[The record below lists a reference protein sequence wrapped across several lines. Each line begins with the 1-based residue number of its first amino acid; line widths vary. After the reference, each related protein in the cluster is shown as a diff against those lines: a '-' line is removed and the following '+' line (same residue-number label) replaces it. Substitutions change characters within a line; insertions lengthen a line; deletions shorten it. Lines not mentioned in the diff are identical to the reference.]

1 MKRIK
6 SKLLLSLL
14 GASLSI
20 GIGISIDSNINNDVS
35 PTYAAVGSYS
45 TDVSTYYQ
53 DITARSGKPLAG
65 QLHDLIT
72 STHRTYTTYDDNGKN
87 GYQKQTDRY
96 YENGSPVNGYIYEFY
111 SGVKWPDEWSSNAGS
126 TIGGYNREHIWC
138 RSHSS
143 VWGYDGGG
151 ADMHHIRPSETR
163 LNSARGNNPFGEI
176 ANRESHKTY
185 AKFGDNATYALGGY
199 VSGGTFEPLDNK
211 KGDVARI
218 VLYLYL
224 HYNSYSVRSLFDGY
238 ASTNGNNGN
247 SSYFSSTLLPLT
259 NITAN
264 NTEEDALKMLLRWN
278 SSDPVDDIERR
289 RNDKVATYQGNRNPF
304 IDNSNYANLIWG
316 DNPIDPSSPVVNK
329 VTINPSSLQLDLD
342 NNKTATLEA
351 IVDVSNGASNG
362 VNWTS
367 SNPNIATIDNN
378 GLVTAKSK
386 GSCVIKAISTF
397 DSSKYGECHVAVTDS
412 SSTGGGTG
420 EITNGSHTWDL
431 TTASY
436 SNQSESLVTW
446 VSDYA
451 TMESIRNGGSTAAN
465 NYLGGDVNGR
475 TSTRFYKGNTLR
487 ITPKDGYSID
497 KIEFKATSDSY
508 ATALRS
514 STWSNATATGTGVD
528 IVITPNNGN
537 NVIEATL
544 GGTVGLTTV
553 IVHYSH
559 YDAPKAKLSSIRLDI
574 TNVKTSF
581 KVGDTFNY
589 DGLVVTAIYD
599 DSSESN
605 VTPTNVSIPDMSN
618 PGTKI
623 ITISYA
629 ELGISKTATYEINV
643 ITPELTYII
652 ATVNKT
658 YHPGDIITKDDINV
672 KDDLGNDIT
681 NFEFAN
687 NNYKFTYDDTVEGGD
702 VTSKTFKNAVSYSS
716 FVTDL
721 VVNVSRVKYAEATSI
736 NDVMNRDWTGVTGT
750 SYSNWIKTNSSGATY
765 TGNSAGGNDV
775 IQLRGTEGSGIV
787 TTKYD
792 CSSYLSSV
800 AVKWNAKTLSGR
812 KLDIYGSNTPY
823 TRPTN
828 LYDSNKGTLLGSIAY
843 GASTSLVI
851 NGEYKYIGLRSNSG
865 AMYLDEI
872 VVTYGSNESAL
883 NIANYIMINDT
894 SNQCKTKLGIAINKL
909 NSLSN
914 VEKDLFNSSSDY
926 VISTARNRL
935 EAWARSEGKVL
946 TYNEGVYATN
956 ANNID
961 RFINNADS
969 NISLLVHL
977 LVFSIGSVTFST
989 CLILRKK
996 KKER

>member
-6 SKLLLSLL
+6 LKLLLSLL

-20 GIGISIDSNINNDVS
+20 GIGISIDSNINNDVA
-35 PTYAAVGSYS
+35 PTYAAVGNYS

-53 DITARSGKPLAG
+53 NITATSGKPLAG

-72 STHRTYTTYDDNGKN
+72 STHRTYTTYDDNGRN

-111 SGVKWPDEWSSNAGS
+111 SGVKWPNGWNSNAGNTS
-126 TIGGYNREHIWC
+126 GGYNREHVWC
-138 RSHSS
+138 QSKSTGL
-143 VWGYDGGG
+143 WGTTGGG
-151 ADMHHIRPSETR
+151 ADMHHIRLSETR

-176 ANRESHKTY
+176 ANRESNKTY
-185 AKFGDNATYALGGY
+185 AKFGTNETYALGGY

-224 HYNSYSVRSLFDGY
+224 HYNSYSVSSLFDGY
-238 ASTNGNNGN
+238 ASTNGNGS

-304 IDNSNYANLIWG
+304 IDNSNYANLIWD

-329 VTINPSSLQLDLD
+329 VTINPSSLQLDLN
-342 NNKTATLEA
+342 NNKTASLEA
-351 IVDVSNGASNG
+351 IVAVSNGATKG
-362 VNWTS
+362 VNWVS
-367 SNPNIATIDNN
+367 SNPNVASIDNN

-397 DSSKYGECHVAVTDS
+397 DSSKYGECNVNVIDS
-412 SSTGGGTG
+412 SSTS
-420 EITNGSHTWDL
+420 IT
-431 TTASY
+431 A
-436 SNQSESLVTW
+436 
-446 VSDYA
+446 
-451 TMESIRNGGSTAAN
+451 
-465 NYLGGDVNGR
+465 
-475 TSTRFYKGNTLR
+475 
-487 ITPKDGYSID
+487 
-497 KIEFKATSDSY
+497 
-508 ATALRS
+508 
-514 STWSNATATGTGVD
+514 NAT
-528 IVITPNNGN
+528 
-537 NVIEATL
+537 
-544 GGTVGLTTV
+544 
-553 IVHYSH
+553 
-559 YDAPKAKLSSIRLDI
+559 
-574 TNVKTSF
+574 
-581 KVGDTFNY
+581 
-589 DGLVVTAIYD
+589 
-599 DSSESN
+599 
-605 VTPTNVSIPDMSN
+605 
-618 PGTKI
+618 
-623 ITISYA
+623 
-629 ELGISKTATYEINV
+629 
-643 ITPELTYII
+643 
-652 ATVNKT
+652 KT
-658 YHPGDIITKDDINV
+658 YHPGDIITKDDITV

-687 NNYKFTYDDTVEGGD
+687 NNYKFTYDDTVEGES
-702 VTSKTFKNAVSYSS
+702 TTFKTFKNAVSYSS

-721 VVNVSRVKYAEATSI
+721 VVNVSRVKYVEANSI
-736 NDVMNRDWTGVTGT
+736 NDVMNRAWTGVTSST
-750 SYSNWIKTNSSGATY
+750 YADWVKTNSSGAKY
-765 TGNSAGGNDV
+765 AGNSAGGNKNMHV
-775 IQLRGTEGSGIV
+775 IQLRSEKSPSGIV
-787 TTKYD
+787 TTEYD
-792 CSSYLSSV
+792 GPSYLSSV
-800 AVKWNAKTLSGR
+800 TVKWNSNTASGR
-812 KLDIYGSNTPY
+812 KLDIYGSNSPY
-823 TRPTN
+823 TGTTD
-828 LYDSNKGTLLGSIAY
+828 LYSNSSSGTLLGSITN
-843 GASTSLVI
+843 GASTSLTI
-851 NGEYKYIGLRSNSG
+851 TGEYKYIGLRSNSG

-894 SNQCKTKLGIAINKL
+894 DNQCKTKLGIAIDKL
-909 NSLSN
+909 NSLS
-914 VEKDLFNSSSDY
+914 VIEKDLFNSSSDY

-961 RFINNADS
+961 RYINNIDT
-969 NISLLVHL
+969 NISLLAHL
-977 LVFSIGSVTFST
+977 LVFSIGSVIFST

>member
-20 GIGISIDSNINNDVS
+20 GIGISINSNINNDVT
-35 PTYAAVGSYS
+35 PTYAAVGNYS
-45 TDVSTYYQ
+45 SDASTYYQ

-87 GYQKQTDRY
+87 RYQKETDRY
-96 YENGSPVNGYIYEFY
+96 YENGFPVNGYIYEFY
-111 SGVKWPDEWSSNAGS
+111 SGVKWPDGWNSNAGNTS
-126 TIGGYNREHIWC
+126 GGYNREHVWC
-138 RSHSS
+138 QSHSTGL
-143 VWGYDGGG
+143 WGEKGGG

-163 LNSARGNNPFGEI
+163 LNSTRGNDPFGEVS
-176 ANRESHKTY
+176 NRESNKVY
-185 AKFGDNATYALGGY
+185 AKFGTNETYALGGY

-238 ASTNGNNGN
+238 ASTNGNGS

-304 IDNSNYANLIWG
+304 IDNSNYANLIWD

-329 VTINPSSLQLDLD
+329 VTINPSSLQLDLN
-342 NNKTATLEA
+342 NNKTASLEA

-362 VNWTS
+362 VNWVS
-367 SNPNIATIDNN
+367 SNPNVASIDNN

-397 DSSKYGECHVAVTDS
+397 DSSKYGECNVVVTDS
-412 SSTGGGTG
+412 SSTS
-420 EITNGSHTWDL
+420 IT
-431 TTASY
+431 A
-436 SNQSESLVTW
+436 
-446 VSDYA
+446 
-451 TMESIRNGGSTAAN
+451 
-465 NYLGGDVNGR
+465 
-475 TSTRFYKGNTLR
+475 
-487 ITPKDGYSID
+487 
-497 KIEFKATSDSY
+497 
-508 ATALRS
+508 
-514 STWSNATATGTGVD
+514 
-528 IVITPNNGN
+528 
-537 NVIEATL
+537 
-544 GGTVGLTTV
+544 
-553 IVHYSH
+553 
-559 YDAPKAKLSSIRLDI
+559 
-574 TNVKTSF
+574 
-581 KVGDTFNY
+581 
-589 DGLVVTAIYD
+589 
-599 DSSESN
+599 N
-605 VTPTNVSIPDMSN
+605 VT
-618 PGTKI
+618 
-623 ITISYA
+623 
-629 ELGISKTATYEINV
+629 
-643 ITPELTYII
+643 
-652 ATVNKT
+652 KT

-672 KDDLGNDIT
+672 KDDLGNDII

-687 NNYKFTYDDTVEGGD
+687 NNYKFTYDDTVEGGST
-702 VTSKTFKNAVSYSS
+702 TSKTFKNAVSYSS

-721 VVNVSRVKYAEATSI
+721 VVNVSRVKYVEASSI
-736 NDVMNRDWTGVTGT
+736 NDVMDRAWTGVTSST
-750 SYSNWIKTNSSGATY
+750 YADWVKTNSSGAKY
-765 TGNSAGGNDV
+765 AGNSAGGNNA
-775 IQLRGTEGSGIV
+775 IQIRGKSGSGIV

-792 CSSYLSSV
+792 GSSYLSSV
-800 AVKWNAKTLSGR
+800 TVEWNSNTASGR
-812 KLDIYGSNTPY
+812 QLDIYGSNSPY
-823 TRPTN
+823 TGPAD
-828 LYDSNKGTLLGSIAY
+828 LYDNSSSGTLLGSIIK
-843 GASTSLVI
+843 GTSTSLTI
-851 NGEYKYIGLRSNSG
+851 TGKYKYIGLRSNSG

-894 SNQCKTKLGIAINKL
+894 VNQCRAKLGIVIDKL
-909 NSLSN
+909 NSLSAI
-914 VEKDLFNSSSDY
+914 EKDLFNSSTNY

-946 TYNEGVYATN
+946 TYNEGVYAAN
-956 ANNID
+956 ANNIG
-961 RFINNADS
+961 RYINNIDT
-969 NISLLVHL
+969 NISLLIHL

-989 CLILRKK
+989 CFILRKK

>member
-20 GIGISIDSNINNDVS
+20 GIGISIDSNINNDVA

-45 TDVSTYYQ
+45 TDASTYYQ
-53 DITARSGKPLAG
+53 DITATSGKPLAG

-72 STHRTYTTYDDNGKN
+72 STHRTYTTYDDNGRN

-111 SGVKWPDEWSSNAGS
+111 SGVKWPDGWYPNAKD
-126 TIGGYNREHIWC
+126 TRGGYNREHVWC
-138 RSHSS
+138 QSHSTGL
-143 VWGYDGGG
+143 WGENGGG
-151 ADMHHIRPSETR
+151 GDMHHIRPSETR

-176 ANRESHKTY
+176 TNRESNKTY

-238 ASTNGNNGN
+238 ASTNGNNGS
-247 SSYFSSTLLPLT
+247 SSYFATTLLPLT

-278 SSDPVDDIERR
+278 LSDPVDDIERR

-316 DNPIDPSSPVVNK
+316 DNPIDPLTPVVNK
-329 VTINPSSLQLDLD
+329 VTINPSSLQLDLN
-342 NNKTATLEA
+342 NNKTASLEA

-362 VNWTS
+362 VNWVS
-367 SNPNIATIDNN
+367 SNPNVASIDNN

-386 GSCVIKAISTF
+386 GSCVIKAISIF
-397 DSSKYGECHVAVTDS
+397 DSSKYGECNVNVIDS
-412 SSTGGGTG
+412 SSTS
-420 EITNGSHTWDL
+420 IT
-431 TTASY
+431 
-436 SNQSESLVTW
+436 
-446 VSDYA
+446 
-451 TMESIRNGGSTAAN
+451 AN
-465 NYLGGDVNGR
+465 
-475 TSTRFYKGNTLR
+475 
-487 ITPKDGYSID
+487 
-497 KIEFKATSDSY
+497 
-508 ATALRS
+508 
-514 STWSNATATGTGVD
+514 
-528 IVITPNNGN
+528 
-537 NVIEATL
+537 
-544 GGTVGLTTV
+544 
-553 IVHYSH
+553 
-559 YDAPKAKLSSIRLDI
+559 
-574 TNVKTSF
+574 
-581 KVGDTFNY
+581 
-589 DGLVVTAIYD
+589 
-599 DSSESN
+599 
-605 VTPTNVSIPDMSN
+605 
-618 PGTKI
+618 
-623 ITISYA
+623 
-629 ELGISKTATYEINV
+629 
-643 ITPELTYII
+643 
-652 ATVNKT
+652 VNKA

-681 NFEFAN
+681 SFEFAN
-687 NNYKFTYDDTVEGGD
+687 NNYQFTYDDTIEGGD
-702 VTSKTFKNAVSYSS
+702 AISKTFKNAVSYSS

-721 VVNVSRVKYAEATSI
+721 VVNVSRVKYVETSSI
-736 NDVMNRDWTGVTGT
+736 NDVMNRDWTGVTSQT
-750 SYSNWIKTNSSGATY
+750 YVYWAKTNSSGATY
-765 TGNSAGGNDV
+765 TGNSAGGNKNMQV
-775 IQLRGTEGSGIV
+775 IQLRSDKSPSGIV

-792 CSSYLSSV
+792 GYSYLSSV
-800 AVKWNAKTLSGR
+800 TVEWNSNTASGR
-812 KLDIYGSNTPY
+812 QLDIYGSNSPY
-823 TRPTN
+823 TGPAD
-828 LYDSNKGTLLGSIAY
+828 LYDNSSSGTILGSIIK
-843 GASTSLVI
+843 GTSTSLTI
-851 NGEYKYIGLRSNSG
+851 TGKYKYIGLRSNSG

-894 SNQCKTKLGIAINKL
+894 VNQCKTKLGIAIDKL
-909 NSLSN
+909 NSLSAI
-914 VEKDLFNSSSDY
+914 EKDLFNSSSDY
-926 VISTARNRL
+926 VIFTARNRL

-946 TYNEGVYATN
+946 TYNEGVYAAN
-956 ANNID
+956 VNNID
-961 RFINNADS
+961 RYINNADS

-977 LVFSIGSVTFST
+977 LVFSIGSVAFST

>member
-20 GIGISIDSNINNDVS
+20 GIGISIDSNINNDVA

-45 TDVSTYYQ
+45 TDASTYYQ
-53 DITARSGKPLAG
+53 DITATSGKPLAG

-72 STHRTYTTYDDNGKN
+72 STHRTYTTYDDNGRN

-111 SGVKWPDEWSSNAGS
+111 SGVKWPDGWYPNAKD
-126 TIGGYNREHIWC
+126 TRGGYNREHVWC
-138 RSHSS
+138 QSHSTGL
-143 VWGYDGGG
+143 WGENGGG
-151 ADMHHIRPSETR
+151 GDMHHIRPSETR

-176 ANRESHKTY
+176 ANRESHKIY
-185 AKFGDNATYALGGY
+185 AKFGNDLTYALGGY

-224 HYNSYSVRSLFDGY
+224 HYNSYSVSSLFDGY
-238 ASTNGNNGN
+238 ASTNGNNGS

-316 DNPIDPSSPVVNK
+316 DNSIDPSLPIVNK
-329 VTINPSSLQLDLD
+329 VTINPSSLQLDLN
-342 NNKTATLEA
+342 NNKTASLEA
-351 IVDVSNGASNG
+351 IVDASNGASNG
-362 VNWTS
+362 VNWVS
-367 SNPNIATIDNN
+367 NNPNVASIDNN

-397 DSSKYGECHVAVTDS
+397 NSSKYGKCNVNVIDS
-412 SSTGGGTG
+412 SST
-420 EITNGSHTWDL
+420 S
-431 TTASY
+431 
-436 SNQSESLVTW
+436 
-446 VSDYA
+446 
-451 TMESIRNGGSTAAN
+451 
-465 NYLGGDVNGR
+465 
-475 TSTRFYKGNTLR
+475 
-487 ITPKDGYSID
+487 
-497 KIEFKATSDSY
+497 
-508 ATALRS
+508 
-514 STWSNATATGTGVD
+514 
-528 IVITPNNGN
+528 
-537 NVIEATL
+537 
-544 GGTVGLTTV
+544 
-553 IVHYSH
+553 
-559 YDAPKAKLSSIRLDI
+559 
-574 TNVKTSF
+574 
-581 KVGDTFNY
+581 
-589 DGLVVTAIYD
+589 
-599 DSSESN
+599 
-605 VTPTNVSIPDMSN
+605 
-618 PGTKI
+618 
-623 ITISYA
+623 
-629 ELGISKTATYEINV
+629 
-643 ITPELTYII
+643 II
-652 ATVNKT
+652 ANVNKT
-658 YHPGDIITKDDINV
+658 YYPGDIITKDDINV

-687 NNYKFTYDDTVEGGD
+687 NNYKFTYDDTVEGGST
-702 VTSKTFKNAVSYSS
+702 TSKTFKNAVSYSS

-721 VVNVSRVKYAEATSI
+721 VVNVSRVKYVEASSI
-736 NDVMNRDWTGVTGT
+736 NDVMNRAWTGVT
-750 SYSNWIKTNSSGATY
+750 SNKYKDWTNSNSSGSIYA
-765 TGNSAGGNDV
+765 GNSATSFCA
-775 IQLRGTEGSGIV
+775 IQLRSKEGSGIV
-787 TTKYD
+787 TTEYD
-792 CSSYLSSV
+792 GPSYLSSV
-800 AVKWNAKTLSGR
+800 TVKWNSNTASGR
-812 KLDIYGSNTPY
+812 KLDIYGSNSPY
-823 TRPTN
+823 TGTTD
-828 LYDSNKGTLLGSIAY
+828 LYSNSSSGTLLGSITK

-851 NGEYKYIGLRSNSG
+851 TGEYKYIGLRSNSG

-872 VVTYGSNESAL
+872 VVTYGSNESAF

-894 SNQCKTKLGIAINKL
+894 VNQCKTKLGIAIDKL
-909 NSLSN
+909 NSLSAT
-914 VEKDLFNSSSDY
+914 EKDLFNSSTNY

-935 EAWARSEGKVL
+935 EAWARSEGRVL
-946 TYNEGVYATN
+946 TYNKGLYAAN

-961 RFINNADS
+961 RYINNVDI

>member
-20 GIGISIDSNINNDVS
+20 GIGISINSNINNDVT
-35 PTYAAVGSYS
+35 PTYAAVGNYS
-45 TDVSTYYQ
+45 SDASTYYKN
-53 DITARSGKPLAG
+53 ITATSGKPLAG

-72 STHRTYTTYDDNGKN
+72 STHKTYTTYDDSGKK
-87 GYQKQTDRY
+87 GYQKETDRY
-96 YENGSPVNGYIYEFY
+96 YENGSPVSGYIYEFY
-111 SGVKWPDEWSSNAGS
+111 SGVKWPDGWSSNAGS
-126 TIGGYNREHIWC
+126 TSGGYNREHVWC
-138 RSHSS
+138 QSKSTGL
-143 VWGYDGGG
+143 WGTTGGG

-185 AKFGDNATYALGGY
+185 AKFGNNATYALGGY

-224 HYNSYSVRSLFDGY
+224 HYNSYSVSPLFDGY
-238 ASTNGNNGN
+238 ASTNGNGS

-304 IDNSNYANLIWG
+304 IDNSNYANLIWD

-329 VTINPSSLQLDLD
+329 VTINPSSLQLDLN
-342 NNKTATLEA
+342 NNKTASLEA
-351 IVDVSNGASNG
+351 IVDVSNGATNG
-362 VNWTS
+362 VNWVS
-367 SNPNIATIDNN
+367 SNPNVASIDNN

-397 DSSKYGECHVAVTDS
+397 DSSKYGECNVNVIDS
-412 SSTGGGTG
+412 SSTS
-420 EITNGSHTWDL
+420 IT
-431 TTASY
+431 
-436 SNQSESLVTW
+436 
-446 VSDYA
+446 
-451 TMESIRNGGSTAAN
+451 
-465 NYLGGDVNGR
+465 
-475 TSTRFYKGNTLR
+475 
-487 ITPKDGYSID
+487 
-497 KIEFKATSDSY
+497 
-508 ATALRS
+508 
-514 STWSNATATGTGVD
+514 
-528 IVITPNNGN
+528 
-537 NVIEATL
+537 
-544 GGTVGLTTV
+544 
-553 IVHYSH
+553 
-559 YDAPKAKLSSIRLDI
+559 
-574 TNVKTSF
+574 
-581 KVGDTFNY
+581 
-589 DGLVVTAIYD
+589 
-599 DSSESN
+599 
-605 VTPTNVSIPDMSN
+605 
-618 PGTKI
+618 
-623 ITISYA
+623 
-629 ELGISKTATYEINV
+629 
-643 ITPELTYII
+643 

-672 KDDLGNDIT
+672 KDNLGNDIT
-681 NFEFAN
+681 SFEFAN
-687 NNYKFTYDDTVEGGD
+687 NNYKFTYDDTIEGGTA
-702 VTSKTFKNAVSYSS
+702 TSKTFKNAVSYSS

-721 VVNVSRVKYAEATSI
+721 VVNVSRVKYVEANSI
-736 NDVMNRDWTGVTGT
+736 DDVMNRVWTGVTSST
-750 SYSNWIKTNSSGATY
+750 YADWVKTNSSGAKY
-765 TGNSAGGNDV
+765 AGNSAGGNNA
-775 IQLRGTEGSGIV
+775 IQIRGKSGSGIV
-787 TTKYD
+787 TKKYD
-792 CSSYLSSV
+792 GSSYLSSV
-800 AVKWNAKTLSGR
+800 TVEWNSNTASGR
-812 KLDIYGSNTPY
+812 QLDIYGSNSPY
-823 TRPTN
+823 TGPTD
-828 LYDSNKGTLLGSIAY
+828 LYDNSSSGTLLGSITKAT
-843 GASTSLVI
+843 STSLVI
-851 NGEYKYIGLRSNSG
+851 KGEYKYIGLRSNSG

-894 SNQCKTKLGIAINKL
+894 VNQCKTKLGIAIDKL

-946 TYNEGVYATN
+946 TYNEGVYAAN

-961 RFINNADS
+961 RFINNTDS

>member
-20 GIGISIDSNINNDVS
+20 GIGISINSNINNDAT
-35 PTYAAVGSYS
+35 PTYAAVGDFS
-45 TDVSTYYQ
+45 TDASTYYQ
-53 DITARSGKPLAG
+53 DITATSGKPLAG

-87 GYQKQTDRY
+87 GYQKESDRY

-111 SGVKWPDEWSSNAGS
+111 SGVKWPDEWNSNAGN
-126 TIGGYNREHIWC
+126 TNGGYNREHVWC
-138 RSHSS
+138 QSKSTGL
-143 VWGYDGGG
+143 WGEKGGG

-176 ANRESHKTY
+176 TNRESHKTY
-185 AKFGDNATYALGGY
+185 AKFGNNLTYALGGY
-199 VSGGTFEPLDNK
+199 KTEDTFEPLDNK

-224 HYNSYSVRSLFDGY
+224 HYNSYSVSSLFDGY
-238 ASTNGNNGN
+238 ASTNGNGG
-247 SSYFSSTLLPLT
+247 SSFFATTLLPLT

-304 IDNSNYANLIWG
+304 IDNSNYANLIWD

-329 VTINPSSLQLDLD
+329 VTINPSSLQLDL
-342 NNKTATLEA
+342 NNKKTASLEA

-362 VNWTS
+362 VNWVS
-367 SNPNIATIDNN
+367 SNPNVASIDNN

-386 GSCVIKAISTF
+386 GSCIIKAISTF
-397 DSSKYGECHVAVTDS
+397 DSSKYGECNVNVIDS
-412 SSTGGGTG
+412 SSTS
-420 EITNGSHTWDL
+420 IT
-431 TTASY
+431 
-436 SNQSESLVTW
+436 
-446 VSDYA
+446 
-451 TMESIRNGGSTAAN
+451 
-465 NYLGGDVNGR
+465 
-475 TSTRFYKGNTLR
+475 
-487 ITPKDGYSID
+487 
-497 KIEFKATSDSY
+497 
-508 ATALRS
+508 
-514 STWSNATATGTGVD
+514 
-528 IVITPNNGN
+528 
-537 NVIEATL
+537 
-544 GGTVGLTTV
+544 
-553 IVHYSH
+553 
-559 YDAPKAKLSSIRLDI
+559 
-574 TNVKTSF
+574 
-581 KVGDTFNY
+581 
-589 DGLVVTAIYD
+589 
-599 DSSESN
+599 
-605 VTPTNVSIPDMSN
+605 
-618 PGTKI
+618 
-623 ITISYA
+623 
-629 ELGISKTATYEINV
+629 
-643 ITPELTYII
+643 

-687 NNYKFTYDDTVEGGD
+687 NNYQFTYDDTIEGGST
-702 VTSKTFKNAVSYSS
+702 TSKTFKNAVSYSS

-721 VVNVSRVKYAEATSI
+721 VVNVSRVKYVEANSI
-736 NDVMNRDWTGVTGT
+736 NDVMDRTWTGVTSST
-750 SYSNWIKTNSSGATY
+750 YADWVKTNSSGAKY
-765 TGNSAGGNDV
+765 AGNSAGGNNA
-775 IQLRGTEGSGIV
+775 IQIRGKSGSGIV
-787 TTKYD
+787 TTKYNGP
-792 CSSYLSSV
+792 SYLSSV
-800 AVKWNAKTLSGR
+800 TIKWNSNTVTGR
-812 KLDIYGSNTPY
+812 QLDIYGSSSPY
-823 TRPTN
+823 TGPTD
-828 LYDSNKGTLLGSIAY
+828 LYDNLSSGTLLGSITK
-843 GASTSLVI
+843 GTSTSLVI
-851 NGEYKYIGLRSNSG
+851 KGEYKYIGLRSNSG

-894 SNQCKTKLGIAINKL
+894 TNQCKTKLGIAIDKL
-909 NSLSN
+909 NSLSAT
-914 VEKDLFNSSSDY
+914 EKDLFNSSSDY

-946 TYNEGVYATN
+946 TYNEGVYVAN
-956 ANNID
+956 VNNID
-961 RFINNADS
+961 RYINNVDT
-969 NISLLVHL
+969 NISLLIHL

>member
-14 GASLSI
+14 GTSLSI
-20 GIGISIDSNINNDVS
+20 GIGISIDSNINNDVA
-35 PTYAAVGSYS
+35 PTYAAVGDYS

-53 DITARSGKPLAG
+53 DITATSGKPLAG

-87 GYQKQTDRY
+87 GYQKESDRY

-111 SGVKWPDEWSSNAGS
+111 SGVKWPDEWNSNAGN
-126 TIGGYNREHIWC
+126 TNGGYNREHVWC
-138 RSHSS
+138 QSKSTGL
-143 VWGYDGGG
+143 WGTTGGG

-185 AKFGDNATYALGGY
+185 AKFGNNATYALGGY

-224 HYNSYSVRSLFDGY
+224 HYNSYSVSSLFDGY
-238 ASTNGNNGN
+238 ASTNGNNGS
-247 SSYFSSTLLPLT
+247 SSYFASTLLPLT

-304 IDNSNYANLIWG
+304 IDNSNYAELIWG
-316 DNPIDPSSPVVNK
+316 DNPIDPSTPVVNK
-329 VTINPSSLQLDLD
+329 VTINPSSLQLDLN
-342 NNKTATLEA
+342 NNKTASLEA

-362 VNWTS
+362 VNWVS
-367 SNPNIATIDNN
+367 SNPDVASIDNN

-386 GSCVIKAISTF
+386 GSCVIKAISIF
-397 DSSKYGECHVAVTDS
+397 DSSKYGQCNVDVIDS
-412 SSTGGGTG
+412 SSTS
-420 EITNGSHTWDL
+420 IT
-431 TTASY
+431 
-436 SNQSESLVTW
+436 
-446 VSDYA
+446 
-451 TMESIRNGGSTAAN
+451 AN
-465 NYLGGDVNGR
+465 
-475 TSTRFYKGNTLR
+475 
-487 ITPKDGYSID
+487 
-497 KIEFKATSDSY
+497 
-508 ATALRS
+508 
-514 STWSNATATGTGVD
+514 
-528 IVITPNNGN
+528 
-537 NVIEATL
+537 
-544 GGTVGLTTV
+544 
-553 IVHYSH
+553 
-559 YDAPKAKLSSIRLDI
+559 
-574 TNVKTSF
+574 
-581 KVGDTFNY
+581 
-589 DGLVVTAIYD
+589 
-599 DSSESN
+599 
-605 VTPTNVSIPDMSN
+605 
-618 PGTKI
+618 
-623 ITISYA
+623 
-629 ELGISKTATYEINV
+629 
-643 ITPELTYII
+643 
-652 ATVNKT
+652 VNKI
-658 YHPGDIITKDDINV
+658 YHPGDIITKDDITV

-687 NNYKFTYDDTVEGGD
+687 NNYKFTYDDTVEGGS
-702 VTSKTFKNAVSYSS
+702 TASKTFKNAVSYSS

-721 VVNVSRVKYAEATSI
+721 VVNVSRVKYVEANSI
-736 NDVMNRDWTGVTGT
+736 NDVMNRAWTGVTGNG
-750 SYSNWIKTNSSGATY
+750 YSDWTKINNSGAKY
-765 TGNSAGGNDV
+765 TGNSMGGYDA
-775 IQLRGTEGSGIV
+775 IQLRSKDNHSGIV

-792 CSSYLSSV
+792 SSSYLSSV
-800 AVKWNAKTLSGR
+800 TVKWNSNTASGR
-812 KLDIYGSNTPY
+812 QLDIYGSNTPY
-823 TRPTN
+823 TSPAD
-828 LYDSNKGTLLGSIAY
+828 LYSNSSSGTLLGSITK
-843 GASTSLVI
+843 GASTSLTI
-851 NGEYKYIGLRSNSG
+851 TGEYKYIGLRSNSG

-894 SNQCKTKLGIAINKL
+894 TNQCKTKLGIAIDKL
-909 NSLSN
+909 NSLSAA
-914 VEKDLFNSSSDY
+914 EKDLFNSSSDY

-935 EAWARSEGKVL
+935 EAWARSEGRVL
-946 TYNEGVYATN
+946 TYNESVYAAN

-961 RFINNADS
+961 RYINNIDT

-989 CLILRKK
+989 CFILRKK

>member
-20 GIGISIDSNINNDVS
+20 GIGISIDSNINNDVA
-35 PTYAAVGSYS
+35 PTYAAVGNYS
-45 TDVSTYYQ
+45 TDASTYYQ
-53 DITARSGKPLAG
+53 DITATSGKPLAG

-72 STHRTYTTYDDNGKN
+72 STHKTYTTYDDNGKN

-111 SGVKWPDEWSSNAGS
+111 SGVKWPNGWNSNAGNTS
-126 TIGGYNREHIWC
+126 GGYNREHVWC
-138 RSHSS
+138 QSKSTGL
-143 VWGYDGGG
+143 WGTTGGG

-163 LNSARGNNPFGEI
+163 LNSARGNNPFGEVP
-176 ANRESHKTY
+176 NRESNKTY
-185 AKFGDNATYALGGY
+185 AKFGTNETYALGGY

-238 ASTNGNNGN
+238 ASTNGNNGS

-316 DNPIDPSSPVVNK
+316 DNPIDPTTPVVNK
-329 VTINPSSLQLDLD
+329 VTINPSSLQLDLN
-342 NNKTATLEA
+342 NNKTAILEA

-362 VNWTS
+362 VSWVS
-367 SNPNIATIDNN
+367 SNPNVASIDNN

-397 DSSKYGECHVAVTDS
+397 DSSKYGECNVVVIDS
-412 SSTGGGTG
+412 SSTS
-420 EITNGSHTWDL
+420 IT
-431 TTASY
+431 
-436 SNQSESLVTW
+436 
-446 VSDYA
+446 
-451 TMESIRNGGSTAAN
+451 AN
-465 NYLGGDVNGR
+465 
-475 TSTRFYKGNTLR
+475 
-487 ITPKDGYSID
+487 
-497 KIEFKATSDSY
+497 
-508 ATALRS
+508 
-514 STWSNATATGTGVD
+514 
-528 IVITPNNGN
+528 
-537 NVIEATL
+537 
-544 GGTVGLTTV
+544 
-553 IVHYSH
+553 
-559 YDAPKAKLSSIRLDI
+559 
-574 TNVKTSF
+574 
-581 KVGDTFNY
+581 
-589 DGLVVTAIYD
+589 
-599 DSSESN
+599 
-605 VTPTNVSIPDMSN
+605 
-618 PGTKI
+618 
-623 ITISYA
+623 
-629 ELGISKTATYEINV
+629 
-643 ITPELTYII
+643 
-652 ATVNKT
+652 VNKT
-658 YHPGDIITKDDINV
+658 YHPGDTITKDDINV

-687 NNYKFTYDDTVEGGD
+687 NNYKFTYGDTIEGGD
-702 VTSKTFKNAVSYSS
+702 VTSKIFKNAVSYSS

-721 VVNVSRVKYAEATSI
+721 VVNVSRVKYVEASSI
-736 NDVMNRDWTGVTGT
+736 NDVMDRAWTGVTGNGYSDWVKT
-750 SYSNWIKTNSSGATY
+750 SNSGATY
-765 TGNSAGGNDV
+765 AGNSMGGYDA
-775 IQLRGTEGSGIV
+775 IQLRNKDNHSGIV

-792 CSSYLSSV
+792 GSSYLSSV
-800 AVKWNAKTLSGR
+800 TVKWNVKTTSGR
-812 KLDIYGSNTPY
+812 QLDIYGSNTPY
-823 TRPTN
+823 TKPSD
-828 LYDSNKGTLLGSIAY
+828 LYNNQTEGALLGSIIK
-843 GASTSLVI
+843 GASTSLTI
-851 NGEYKYIGLRSNSG
+851 TGKYKYIGLRSNSG

-894 SNQCKTKLGIAINKL
+894 VNQCKTKLGIAIDKL
-909 NSLSN
+909 NLLSAT
-914 VEKDLFNSSSDY
+914 EKDLFNSSSDY

-935 EAWARSEGKVL
+935 EAWARSENKVL
-946 TYNEGVYATN
+946 TYNEGVYAAN
-956 ANNID
+956 VNNID

-977 LVFSIGSVTFST
+977 LVFSIGSVIFSI

>member
-20 GIGISIDSNINNDVS
+20 GIGISIDSNINNDVA
-35 PTYAAVGSYS
+35 PTYAAVGNYS
-45 TDVSTYYQ
+45 TDASSYYQ
-53 DITARSGKPLAG
+53 NITATSGKPLAG

-72 STHRTYTTYDDNGKN
+72 STHKTYTTYDDSGRN

-111 SGVKWPDEWSSNAGS
+111 SGVKWPDGWSSNAGNTS
-126 TIGGYNREHIWC
+126 GGYNREHVWC
-138 RSHSS
+138 QSHSTGL
-143 VWGYDGGG
+143 WGTTGGG

-176 ANRESHKTY
+176 TNRESHKTY
-185 AKFGDNATYALGGY
+185 AKFGNNLTYALGGY
-199 VSGGTFEPLDNK
+199 KTEDTFEPLDNK

-224 HYNSYSVRSLFDGY
+224 HYNSYSVSSLFDGY

-247 SSYFSSTLLPLT
+247 SSYFATTLLPLT

-304 IDNSNYANLIWG
+304 IDNSNYANLIWD
-316 DNPIDPSSPVVNK
+316 DNPIDPTTPVVNK
-329 VTINPSSLQLDLD
+329 VTINPSSLQLDLN
-342 NNKTATLEA
+342 NNKTASLEA

-362 VNWTS
+362 INWV
-367 SNPNIATIDNN
+367 SNNPSIASIDNN

-397 DSSKYGECHVAVTDS
+397 DSSKYGECNVNVIDS
-412 SSTGGGTG
+412 SSTS
-420 EITNGSHTWDL
+420 IT
-431 TTASY
+431 
-436 SNQSESLVTW
+436 
-446 VSDYA
+446 
-451 TMESIRNGGSTAAN
+451 AN
-465 NYLGGDVNGR
+465 
-475 TSTRFYKGNTLR
+475 
-487 ITPKDGYSID
+487 
-497 KIEFKATSDSY
+497 
-508 ATALRS
+508 
-514 STWSNATATGTGVD
+514 
-528 IVITPNNGN
+528 
-537 NVIEATL
+537 
-544 GGTVGLTTV
+544 
-553 IVHYSH
+553 
-559 YDAPKAKLSSIRLDI
+559 
-574 TNVKTSF
+574 
-581 KVGDTFNY
+581 
-589 DGLVVTAIYD
+589 
-599 DSSESN
+599 
-605 VTPTNVSIPDMSN
+605 
-618 PGTKI
+618 
-623 ITISYA
+623 
-629 ELGISKTATYEINV
+629 
-643 ITPELTYII
+643 
-652 ATVNKT
+652 VNKT

-687 NNYKFTYDDTVEGGD
+687 NNYEFTYDDTIEGGST
-702 VTSKTFKNAVSYSS
+702 TSKTFKNAVSYSS

-721 VVNVSRVKYAEATSI
+721 VVNVSRVKYVEANSI
-736 NDVMNRDWTGVTGT
+736 NDVMDRTWTGVTGT
-750 SYSNWIKTNSSGATY
+750 KYKSWTNSNASGATY
-765 TGNSAGGNDV
+765 AGNSATSFGA
-775 IQLRGTEGSGIV
+775 IQLRSKEGSGIV
-787 TTKYD
+787 TTEYD
-792 CSSYLSSV
+792 GPSYLSSV
-800 AVKWNAKTLSGR
+800 TIKWNSNTVTGR
-812 KLDIYGSNTPY
+812 QLDIYGSSSPY
-823 TRPTN
+823 TGPTD
-828 LYDSNKGTLLGSIAY
+828 LYDNSSSGTLLGSTIK
-843 GASTSLVI
+843 GTSTSLTI
-851 NGEYKYIGLRSNSG
+851 TGKYKYIGLRSNSG

-894 SNQCKTKLGIAINKL
+894 VNQCKAKLGIVIDKL
-909 NSLSN
+909 NSLSAI
-914 VEKDLFNSSSDY
+914 EKDLFNSSTNY

-946 TYNEGVYATN
+946 TYNEGLYIANV
-956 ANNID
+956 NNID
-961 RFINNADS
+961 RYINNVDT

>member
-20 GIGISIDSNINNDVS
+20 GIGISIDSNINNDVA
-35 PTYAAVGSYS
+35 PTYAAVGNYS
-45 TDVSTYYQ
+45 TDASTYYQ
-53 DITARSGKPLAG
+53 NITATSGKPLAG

-87 GYQKQTDRY
+87 GYQKETDRY

-111 SGVKWPDEWSSNAGS
+111 SGVKWPDGWNANAGNTS
-126 TIGGYNREHIWC
+126 GGYNREHVWC
-138 RSHSS
+138 QSKSTGL
-143 VWGYDGGG
+143 WGTTGGG

-163 LNSARGNNPFGEI
+163 LNSTRGNDTFGEVS
-176 ANRESHKTY
+176 NRESNKVY
-185 AKFGDNATYALGGY
+185 AKFGTNATYALGGY

-224 HYNSYSVRSLFDGY
+224 HYNSYSVSSLFDGY
-238 ASTNGNNGN
+238 ASNNGSGS

-278 SSDPVDDIERR
+278 LSDPVDDIERR
-289 RNDKVATYQGNRNPF
+289 RNDKVASYQGNRNPF
-304 IDNSNYANLIWG
+304 IDNSNYAELIWG
-316 DNPIDPSSPVVNK
+316 NNLIDPSAPVVNK
-329 VTINPSSLQLDLD
+329 VTINPSSLELDLN
-342 NNKTATLEA
+342 NNKTASLEA

-362 VNWTS
+362 VNWIS
-367 SNPNIATIDNN
+367 SNPNVASIDNN

-397 DSSKYGECHVAVTDS
+397 DSSKYGQCNVNVIDS
-412 SSTGGGTG
+412 SSTS
-420 EITNGSHTWDL
+420 IT
-431 TTASY
+431 A
-436 SNQSESLVTW
+436 
-446 VSDYA
+446 
-451 TMESIRNGGSTAAN
+451 
-465 NYLGGDVNGR
+465 
-475 TSTRFYKGNTLR
+475 
-487 ITPKDGYSID
+487 
-497 KIEFKATSDSY
+497 
-508 ATALRS
+508 
-514 STWSNATATGTGVD
+514 
-528 IVITPNNGN
+528 
-537 NVIEATL
+537 
-544 GGTVGLTTV
+544 
-553 IVHYSH
+553 
-559 YDAPKAKLSSIRLDI
+559 
-574 TNVKTSF
+574 
-581 KVGDTFNY
+581 
-589 DGLVVTAIYD
+589 
-599 DSSESN
+599 N
-605 VTPTNVSIPDMSN
+605 VT
-618 PGTKI
+618 
-623 ITISYA
+623 
-629 ELGISKTATYEINV
+629 
-643 ITPELTYII
+643 
-652 ATVNKT
+652 KT

-687 NNYKFTYDDTVEGGD
+687 NNYQFTYDDALESGNATP
-702 VTSKTFKNAVSYSS
+702 KTFKNAVSYST

-721 VVNVSRVKYAEATSI
+721 VVNVSRVKYVEASSI
-736 NDVMNRDWTGVTGT
+736 NDVMNRAWTGVTSST
-750 SYSNWIKTNSSGATY
+750 YVDWVKTNSSGAKY
-765 TGNSAGGNDV
+765 AGNSAGGNKNMHV
-775 IQLRGTEGSGIV
+775 IQLRSEKSPSGIV
-787 TTKYD
+787 TTEYD
-792 CSSYLSSV
+792 GSSYLSSV
-800 AVKWNAKTLSGR
+800 TVKWNAETISGR
-812 KLDIYGSNTPY
+812 QLDVYGSNSPY
-823 TRPTN
+823 TGPTD
-828 LYDSNKGTLLGSIAY
+828 LYDDLSSGVLLGSITN
-843 GASTSLVI
+843 GTSTSLTI
-851 NGEYKYIGLRSNSG
+851 TGEYKYIGLRSNSG

-872 VVTYGSNESAL
+872 VVTYGSNESSL

-894 SNQCKTKLGIAINKL
+894 ANQCKSKLGKAIEKL

-935 EAWARSEGKVL
+935 EAWARSENKVL
-946 TYNEGVYATN
+946 TYNEGVYAAN

-977 LVFSIGSVTFST
+977 LVFSIGGVTFSI

>member
-20 GIGISIDSNINNDVS
+20 GIGVSINSNINNDVA
-35 PTYAAVGSYS
+35 PTYAAVGNYS
-45 TDVSTYYQ
+45 TDASTYYQ
-53 DITARSGKPLAG
+53 NITATSGKPLAG

-96 YENGSPVNGYIYEFY
+96 YENDSPVNGYIYEFY
-111 SGVKWPDEWSSNAGS
+111 SGVKWPDGWYPNAKD
-126 TIGGYNREHIWC
+126 TRGGYNREHVWC
-138 RSHSS
+138 QSHSTGL
-143 VWGYDGGG
+143 WGEKGGG
-151 ADMHHIRPSETR
+151 GDMHHIRPSETR

-176 ANRESHKTY
+176 ANRESNKTY

-238 ASTNGNNGN
+238 ASTNGNSGS

-304 IDNSNYANLIWG
+304 IDNSNYAELIWG
-316 DNPIDPSSPVVNK
+316 NNPIDPSTPIVNK
-329 VTINPSSLQLDLD
+329 VTINPSSLQLDLN
-342 NNKTATLEA
+342 NNKTASLEA
-351 IVDVSNGASNG
+351 VVDVSNGASNG
-362 VNWTS
+362 VNWVS
-367 SNPNIATIDNN
+367 SNPNVASIDNN

-397 DSSKYGECHVAVTDS
+397 DSSKYGECNVNVIDS
-412 SSTGGGTG
+412 SSTS
-420 EITNGSHTWDL
+420 IT
-431 TTASY
+431 
-436 SNQSESLVTW
+436 
-446 VSDYA
+446 
-451 TMESIRNGGSTAAN
+451 
-465 NYLGGDVNGR
+465 
-475 TSTRFYKGNTLR
+475 
-487 ITPKDGYSID
+487 
-497 KIEFKATSDSY
+497 
-508 ATALRS
+508 
-514 STWSNATATGTGVD
+514 
-528 IVITPNNGN
+528 
-537 NVIEATL
+537 
-544 GGTVGLTTV
+544 
-553 IVHYSH
+553 
-559 YDAPKAKLSSIRLDI
+559 
-574 TNVKTSF
+574 
-581 KVGDTFNY
+581 
-589 DGLVVTAIYD
+589 
-599 DSSESN
+599 
-605 VTPTNVSIPDMSN
+605 
-618 PGTKI
+618 
-623 ITISYA
+623 
-629 ELGISKTATYEINV
+629 
-643 ITPELTYII
+643 

-658 YHPGDIITKDDINV
+658 YHPGDIITKDDIIV
-672 KDDLGNDIT
+672 KDDLGNDII

-687 NNYKFTYDDTVEGGD
+687 NNYKFTYDDTVEGGST
-702 VTSKTFKNAVSYSS
+702 TSKTFKNAVSYSS

-721 VVNVSRVKYAEATSI
+721 VVNVSRVKYVEASSI
-736 NDVMNRDWTGVTGT
+736 NDVMNRTWTGVTSST
-750 SYSNWIKTNSSGATY
+750 YADWVKTNSSGAKY
-765 TGNSAGGNDV
+765 AGNSAGGNKNMHV
-775 IQLRGTEGSGIV
+775 IQLGSEKSPSGIV

-792 CSSYLSSV
+792 GSSYLSSV
-800 AVKWNAKTLSGR
+800 TVKWNAKTASGR

-823 TRPTN
+823 KSPTD
-828 LYDSNKGTLLGSIAY
+828 LYSDPPSGTLLGSITN

-851 NGEYKYIGLRSNSG
+851 TGEYKYIGLRSNSG

-872 VVTYGSNESAL
+872 VVTYGSNESSL

-894 SNQCKTKLGIAINKL
+894 VNQCKTKLGIAIDKL
-909 NSLSN
+909 NSLS
-914 VEKDLFNSSSDY
+914 VIEKDLFNSSSDY

-935 EAWARSEGKVL
+935 EAWARSENKVL
-946 TYNEGVYATN
+946 TYNEGVYAAN
-956 ANNID
+956 VNNID
-961 RFINNADS
+961 RYINNADS

-977 LVFSIGSVTFST
+977 LVFSIGSVAFST

>member
-6 SKLLLSLL
+6 SKLLLFLL

-20 GIGISIDSNINNDVS
+20 GIGISIDSNINNDVI
-35 PTYAAVGSYS
+35 PTYAAVGDYS
-45 TDVSTYYQ
+45 TDASTYYQ
-53 DITARSGKPLAG
+53 DITAASGKPLAG

-72 STHRTYTTYDDNGKN
+72 STHRTYTAYDDNGRN
-87 GYQKQTDRY
+87 GYQKESDRY

-111 SGVKWPDEWSSNAGS
+111 SGVKWPDGWNSNAGN
-126 TIGGYNREHIWC
+126 TNGGYNREHVWC
-138 RSHSS
+138 QSHSTGL
-143 VWGYDGGG
+143 WGEKGGG

-176 ANRESHKTY
+176 ANRESHKIY
-185 AKFGDNATYALGGY
+185 AKFGNDLTYALGGY

-224 HYNSYSVRSLFDGY
+224 HYNSHSVSSLFDGY
-238 ASTNGNNGN
+238 ASTNGNNGS

-304 IDNSNYANLIWG
+304 IDNSNYANLIWD

-329 VTINPSSLQLDLD
+329 VTINPSSLQLDLN
-342 NNKTATLEA
+342 NNKTASLEA
-351 IVDVSNGASNG
+351 IVAVSNGASNE
-362 VNWTS
+362 VNWIS
-367 SNPNIATIDNN
+367 SNPNVASIDNN

-397 DSSKYGECHVAVTDS
+397 DSSKYGECNVNVIDS
-412 SSTGGGTG
+412 SSTS
-420 EITNGSHTWDL
+420 IT
-431 TTASY
+431 A
-436 SNQSESLVTW
+436 
-446 VSDYA
+446 
-451 TMESIRNGGSTAAN
+451 
-465 NYLGGDVNGR
+465 
-475 TSTRFYKGNTLR
+475 
-487 ITPKDGYSID
+487 
-497 KIEFKATSDSY
+497 
-508 ATALRS
+508 
-514 STWSNATATGTGVD
+514 NAT
-528 IVITPNNGN
+528 
-537 NVIEATL
+537 
-544 GGTVGLTTV
+544 
-553 IVHYSH
+553 
-559 YDAPKAKLSSIRLDI
+559 
-574 TNVKTSF
+574 
-581 KVGDTFNY
+581 
-589 DGLVVTAIYD
+589 
-599 DSSESN
+599 
-605 VTPTNVSIPDMSN
+605 
-618 PGTKI
+618 
-623 ITISYA
+623 
-629 ELGISKTATYEINV
+629 
-643 ITPELTYII
+643 
-652 ATVNKT
+652 KT
-658 YHPGDIITKDDINV
+658 YHPGDIITKDDITV

-687 NNYKFTYDDTVEGGD
+687 NNYKFTYDDTVEGEST
-702 VTSKTFKNAVSYSS
+702 TSKTFKNAVSYSS

-721 VVNVSRVKYAEATSI
+721 VVNVSRVKYVEANSI
-736 NDVMNRDWTGVTGT
+736 NDVMNRAWTGVTGNG
-750 SYSNWIKTNSSGATY
+750 YSDWTKINNSGAKY
-765 TGNSAGGNDV
+765 TGNSMGGYDA
-775 IQLRGTEGSGIV
+775 IQLRSKDNHSGIV
-787 TTKYD
+787 TKKYD
-792 CSSYLSSV
+792 GSSYLSSV
-800 AVKWNAKTLSGR
+800 TVKWNAKTASGR
-812 KLDIYGSNTPY
+812 QLDIYGSNTPY
-823 TRPTN
+823 TSPAD
-828 LYDSNKGTLLGSIAY
+828 LYNNQTEGTLLGSIVC
-843 GASTSLVI
+843 GTSTSLTI
-851 NGEYKYIGLRSNSG
+851 TGEYKYIGLRSNSG

-894 SNQCKTKLGIAINKL
+894 VNQCKTKLGIAIDKL
-909 NSLSN
+909 NSLS
-914 VEKDLFNSSSDY
+914 VIEKDLFNSSSDY

-946 TYNEGVYATN
+946 TYNEGVYAAN

-961 RFINNADS
+961 RYINNAAS